1 MENIS
6 GNNNVFKSIKNMF
19 KEAVSNYI
27 TLLLVAIS
35 VVIGYMTFSKV
46 PDNLDTAL
54 EKIEQTELKIDE
66 SLKLLK
72 DQENYLD
79 SLIGINEGLLAE
91 LDTLKV
97 ENNDLSKSINNRLKI
112 AHDYLWTIKR
122 NIDRLPKAFKEPN

>member
-1 MENIS
+1 
-6 GNNNVFKSIKNMF
+6 MF

-54 EKIEQTELKIDE
+54 EKIEQTRMKIDE

-79 SLIGINEGLLAE
+79 SLIGINERVIGRIGYIE
-91 LDTLKV
+91 SRK
-97 ENNDLSKSINNRLKI
+97 
-112 AHDYLWTIKR
+112 
-122 NIDRLPKAFKEPN
+122 